1 MWGSCT
7 VKQDLVLQTDF
18 GLNTGYVG
26 AMYGVIKLVDRE
38 LNAYDLNHEIRPFDI
53 RQASELLMATIPF
66 WPEGTVFVSVVDPG
80 VGTKRTPCVAKLK
93 NGSYVV
99 TPDNGT
105 LTALRDQLAE
115 VRKIDESVN
124 RLPGSENGNTFHG
137 RDVFA
142 YCAARLAAG
151 VIDYEGVGPAYE
163 VADVVTYAKNQPEI
177 GPGIAKGEIENA
189 ETHFGGL
196 SFNIPAEE
204 FKKTGIKLGDMTHI
218 TIEKGGEVLYDED
231 VLYHWSFGY
240 VDIGEPILY
249 NGSTSIYISLSLNQR
264 SFVAKYLPNIF
275 EIGGKFSDY
284 HVTIQKKQE

>member
-1 MWGSCT
+1 M
-7 VKQDLVLQTDF
+7 KQELVLQTDF

-66 WPEGTVFVSVVDPG
+66 WPQGTVFVSVVDPG
-80 VGTKRTPCVAKLK
+80 VGTKRVPCVAKLH

-105 LTALRDQLAE
+105 LTALADQLAE
-115 VRKIDESVN
+115 VRRIDETVN

-151 VIDYEGVGPAYE
+151 IIDYAGVGPAYDLSE
-163 VADVVTYAKNQPEI
+163 VVTYVQNKPEI
-177 GPGIAKGEIENA
+177 GPGYAKGEVQGA

-196 SFNIPAEE
+196 SFNITAEE
-204 FKKTGIKLGDMTHI
+204 FKNTGIQIGDMTHI
-218 TIEKGGEVLYDED
+218 TIEKDGEVLFDED

-240 VDIGEPILY
+240 VDIGAPVLY

-264 SFVAKYLPNIF
+264 SFVARYLPNIF
-275 EIGGKFSDY
+275 AIGEKFSDY
-284 HVTIQKKQE
+284 HVTIRKKQG